1 MKQKG
6 KNRNYTF
13 TVSLY
18 STSNR
23 MTPQF
28 EGTIWAEVRIRKN
41 KGQLEDMSYSGA
53 ALQYVSDTCNTPQLT
68 GMHHAGQQCRGPHFL
83 LRHLALIAWVAC
95 TQPISIL
102 FFFWNISGS
111 IRVHSLFVPIV
122 IFHILLLKP
131 GRVNEFNLKEIN
143 ILSTRTEVYHLN
155 IQSAQRQFSAK
166 ASLLISS
173 WYFFQTLNPVYLI
186 KLSKILL
193 SQIPLKP
200 PSQHSGFTSASTQH
214 LSSHYCSHISK
225 DKYRSKTKLK
235 PNGEWDD
242 SPCIRLDF
250 EPACAGN
257 MRE

>member
-1 MKQKG
+1 MKQNG
-6 KNRNYTF
+6 KTRNYIF

-23 MTPQF
+23 MTPIF
-28 EGTIWAEVRIRKN
+28 EDTIWAEVRIWKN
-41 KGQLEDMSYSGA
+41 KWQLEDMSYLYCSA
-53 ALQYVSDTCNTPQLT
+53 VCQWHLQHTPADRDAPRWTAVQESPLPPETFGSDSLSCLY
-68 GMHHAGQQCRGPHFL
+68 
-83 LRHLALIAWVAC
+83 
-95 TQPISIL
+95 SIHQNS

-111 IRVHSLFVPIV
+111 IGVQTFFVPIV

-131 GRVNEFNLKEIN
+131 GKVNEFNLKEIN
-143 ILSTRTEVYHLN
+143 ILSTCTEVYHLN

-173 WYFFQTLNPVYLI
+173 WYFFQTLNPMYLI

-200 PSQHSGFTSASTQH
+200 PSQHSGFTSASTQR

-250 EPACAGN
+250 ELACASN
-257 MRE
+257 MKE